1 MAVIKIDRFGGILP
15 SVDARN
21 LPDTSAQTA
30 HNLDLRFGDFR
41 PVKSIGDSVAT
52 AVAGAKSIFRT
63 PAGTWL
69 SSTND
74 VNYVNTPIHDSTLT
88 TERVYMT
95 GRSAYPEAW
104 QSGSTTPASDGY
116 RRLGVP
122 VPPDFS
128 SVTTNTVDEFTPGD
142 WGSAAAVAVDEV
154 TALVQANL
162 SETTIGGANPAA
174 LTNGIWLAHGATTG
188 LPSANA
194 NQVNFA
200 VPATGSAAS
209 PTITNAAD
217 SYLLDASLGGKFVTY
232 NGSTYW
238 AIPFTWRANVFAL
251 DEAGLQADLL
261 TVMKPPENTEQ
272 LFDTATANSLGSA
285 FAARYDPAQQPTAY
299 YVERMTTLQLL
310 IIAQLTKEDTSLARA
325 AELSILRGRLGA
337 EVSSAEKHYAN
348 ENADLKE
355 SVAARLRPYSALL
368 PVAVTVVESTRAYIY
383 TYVTDWGE
391 ESAPSDPSELVT
403 LDQNDTCTVT
413 IPASTVAAPYGP
425 ITSWR
430 LYRSSSSSTTA
441 AYQFVGEYPIAT
453 LSVTDTKLQEEL
465 EEPCPTLTWVEPPE
479 NLRGLV
485 ALPNGILAGFFGKTV
500 CFSEPYHPYAWPV
513 EYQQTVGYNVVGLG
527 VFGQTLVCL
536 TEGKP
541 SYFSGADSASMSEQ
555 KMESPQACISK
566 RSIASSEGGVFFAS
580 PDGICLADHSGINLL
595 TLGAYN
601 KDDWQ
606 ALGVTNSFATFA
618 EGMYYIF
625 TGD

>member
-21 LPDTSAQTA
+21 LPDTNAQTA

-52 AVAGAKSIFRT
+52 VAAGAKSVFRT

-69 SSTND
+69 SSIND
-74 VNYVNTPIHDSTLT
+74 VNYVNTPIYDSTLT
-88 TERVYMT
+88 TERVYLT

-104 QSGSTTPASDGY
+104 QSGSTSPASDGY

-128 SVTTNTVDEFTPGD
+128 SVATTVVDEFTAGD
-142 WGSAAAVAVDEV
+142 WGTAAAAVVDEV
-154 TALVQANL
+154 TEIVRTNL
-162 SETTIGGANPAA
+162 TASTIGGSDPAA
-174 LTNGIWLAHGATTG
+174 LANGIWIAHDATTG
-188 LPSANA
+188 LATSNV
-194 NQVNFA
+194 NQVSFA
-200 VPATGSAAS
+200 VAATGSATS
-209 PTITNAAD
+209 PTITNSAD
-217 SYLLDASLGGKFVTY
+217 SYLLDPSLGGKFVTY
-232 NGSTYW
+232 NGATYW
-238 AIPFTWRANVFAL
+238 AVPFTWRANTFAAN
-251 DEAGLQADLL
+251 EAAIQTALRD
-261 TVMKPPENTEQ
+261 VMEPPDNTEA
-272 LFDTATANSLGSA
+272 LFDDATADALGA
-285 FAARYDPAQQPTAY
+285 AIAARYDPAQQPTAY
-299 YVERMTTLQLL
+299 YIDRMTALQLQ

-325 AELSILRGRLGA
+325 AELAILRGRLGA
-337 EVSSAEKHYAN
+337 EISSAERHYVN

-355 SVAARLRPYSALL
+355 SVAARLRPYSGLL
-368 PVAVTVVESTRAYIY
+368 PTPVAAVEETRAYIY
-383 TYVTDWGE
+383 TYVSDWDE
-391 ESAPSDPSELVT
+391 ESAPSDPSEIIT
-403 LDQNDTCTVT
+403 LDQNDTCSVT
-413 IPASTVAAPYGP
+413 IPACTVAAPYGT
-425 ITSWR
+425 ITKWR

-441 AYQFVGEYPIAT
+441 AYQFVGEYPITT
-453 LSVTDTKLQEEL
+453 LTVSDTKLQEEL

-479 NLRGLV
+479 TLRGLV
-485 ALPNGILAGFFGKTV
+485 ALPNGVLAGFFGKTV

-555 KMESPQACISK
+555 KMESPQSCISK

-580 PDGICLADHSGINLL
+580 PDGICLADHSGVSLL

-606 ALGVTNSFATFA
+606 ALGVTNSFATFS